1 MRENFYIFLDI
12 DGVLW
17 DWPDRISEI
26 EAGNIK
32 KGGLIKDFKPESVSA
47 CNVLIHSLGA
57 KYDVTLIISSDWRK
71 DMAETI
77 VALEKNNL
85 TQVRK
90 IEASRLSSGRIRGL
104 EIKEYLQDKPNK
116 DNYLI
121 LDDEVSD
128 ILDDET
134 SEIKTFIDKD
144 KVIKTDMFKKA
155 LTIEQVHDFLHKVGV
170 QPIQTALPEPKK
182 QKSKGLVQELE
193 PELEL

>member
-17 DWPDRISEI
+17 DWPDRINQI
-26 EAGNIK
+26 EAGNIE
-32 KGGLIKDFKPESVSA
+32 KGGLIEDFKPESVSA

-57 KYDVTLIISSDWRK
+57 KYDVTLIISSSWRK
-71 DMAETI
+71 DMADTI

-90 IEASRLSSGRIRGL
+90 IEATRLSSDRIRGL
-104 EIKEYLQDKPNK
+104 EIKEYLKDKPNK

-134 SEIKTFIDKD
+134 TKIKTFIDKN

-155 LTIEQVHDFLHKVGV
+155 LTIEQVHDFLHKVGL

-182 QKSKGLVQELE
+182 QKSKGLIQELE